1 MRLTLTSAGHNLH
14 FCDTAQVCHLNNN
27 LESNPHIPFGGGR
40 EADTNVMMITIMP
53 APVEAELY
61 PDNKG

>member
-1 MRLTLTSAGHNLH
+1 
-14 FCDTAQVCHLNNN
+14 